1 MSKPIE
7 EVIATALRIR
17 PSAVTDG
24 LAFNAIPEWDSLAHV
39 ELMMTLETTYG
50 VSIDEDRMVQL
61 TSVQAIRQFL
71 QNGAP

>member
-1 MSKPIE
+1 VSKPIE
-7 EVIATALRIR
+7 EVIATAFRIS

-39 ELMMTLETTYG
+39 DLMLTLEATYG
-50 VSIDEDRMVQL
+50 VSIDEDRMVEL
-61 TSVQAIRQFL
+61 TSVRAIREFL